1 MVAVIRP
8 DQNTRTA
15 RALCCRCLELH
26 LDVTVG
32 TKPVTKPAGKSLRFY
47 SRIAAM
53 RRCCMTKKAAIV
65 RCRWAELQCDAAT
78 SSGAIP

>member
-53 RRCCMTKKAAIV
+53 RRCCITTITSATTSTASPMIEAAHT
-65 RCRWAELQCDAAT
+65 RR
-78 SSGAIP
+78 